1 MKTRKMIT
9 GLLGAVL
16 IAFGSFGLV
25 GCSEAIAP
33 ADDMPMSLVAAT
45 IPALDV
51 EEAVVNDATI
61 DMPMQ
66 LERPAGDR
74 KRQHFGGLL
83 KALNLT
89 AEQQTAVTELLAQHE
104 ECAKAVRDALRAS
117 EQALME
123 PFKAQ
128 RDDVKAKLAAG
139 EITREEARALIG
151 EINAAAREALKTNP
165 EREAAKAAMQACRD
179 SFVAALRALLTPEQV
194 AILEQW
200 IADPSAFG
208 PGHKGDKSGKGD
220 KGPGKGDRPDHGDK
234 GGKDRGGRGHRDND
248 STGTGS
254 GSDTTNTNPNVRG

>member
-1 MKTRKMIT
+1 MKTRKMMM
-9 GLLGAVL
+9 GLLGAAL

-25 GCSEAIAP
+25 GCSEAVAP
-33 ADDMPMSLVAAT
+33 ADDMPMALATAT

-74 KRQHFGGLL
+74 KRQNFGGLL

-89 AEQQTAVTELLAQHE
+89 AEQQTAVKDLLAQHE
-104 ECAKAVRDALRAS
+104 DCAKAVRDALRAS

-128 RDDVKAKLAAG
+128 RDEVKAKLAAG

-151 EINAAAREALKTNP
+151 EINAAAREALKNNP

-179 SFVAALRALLTPEQV
+179 SFLAALRALLTPEQS
-194 AILEQW
+194 AILDQW

-208 PGHKGDKSGKGD
+208 PGKGDRHGDKGG

-234 GGKDRGGRGHRDND
+234 GGKGHDGRGHHDND

-254 GSDTTNTNPNVRG
+254 GSDTTNTNPNTRG